1 MSEEVIKCSF
11 CEKDQHEVSCVIAG
25 PKCFICNQCVIFCMD
40 IVLIGM
46 DENEAYATLDD
57 MKEMVKKNIEHKKE
71 TPYIGGK

>member
-1 MSEEVIKCSF
+1 
-11 CEKDQHEVSCVIAG
+11 
-25 PKCFICNQCVIFCMD
+25 MD